1 MIQKL
6 NVFIIWHG
14 QSIFVKIR
22 IKQLKKVFNRGN
34 FVGSVGVHKNPF
46 LILAWVRWKN
56 NKHFRANTSVPMKY
70 DEHQMLQYSILL
82 RLNFWWAYIYFS
94 ARYLK
99 KKRVD
104 LIIFQT
110 LCLLKY
116 VRLTLQWERSE
127 FPCEIQFRFLERFE
141 DLCTWFYELR
151 FLMIWKRGVNKT
163 WYSHKIQLSF
173 IYLPKLINTALLMW
187 YEVKCGINKSVCK
200 PQKVK
205 EHDFL
210 T

>member
-1 MIQKL
+1 MTWTITFL
-6 NVFIIWHG
+6 
-14 QSIFVKIR
+14 KIR
-22 IKQLKKVFNRGN
+22 IIELKKVLGRGN

-56 NKHFRANTSVPMKY
+56 NKHCRANKSVLWNMMSIKC
-70 DEHQMLQYSILL
+70 YSIQFCWVLI
-82 RLNFWWAYIYFS
+82 FWWAYIYFS
-94 ARYLK
+94 TRYLK
-99 KKRVD
+99 KRVY

-110 LCLLKY
+110 LYLLKY

-141 DLCTWFYELR
+141 DLCTWFNELR
-151 FLMIWKRGVNKT
+151 FLMIWKRGVNKR

-187 YEVKCGINKSVCK
+187 YEVKCWINKSVCK
-200 PQKVK
+200 PQNVK

>member
-1 MIQKL
+1 M
-6 NVFIIWHG
+6 
-14 QSIFVKIR
+14 
-22 IKQLKKVFNRGN
+22 
-34 FVGSVGVHKNPF
+34 
-46 LILAWVRWKN
+46 
-56 NKHFRANTSVPMKY
+56 KH

-82 RLNFWWAYIYFS
+82 SLNFLVSVHIFQYEIF
-94 ARYLK
+94 K
-99 KKRVD
+99 KKRVY

-116 VRLTLQWERSE
+116 IRSTLQWERSE

-151 FLMIWKRGVNKT
+151 FLMIWKRGVNKK

-187 YEVKCGINKSVCK
+187 YEVKCWINKSVCK